1 MVNTSE
7 VLPALMRGRGMP
19 VGGML
24 PLTTRALTS
33 TCTAYEAEMPA
44 ASKKPNRS
52 RLRPAAAM
60 PCQMRA
66 TAAASSSNTPQKPS
80 SSPMTARMKSD
91 SAKGR

>member
-1 MVNTSE
+1 MLRRRRGRPAPPRETLYSTPIAAMVNTSE
-7 VLPALMRGRGMP
+7 VLPALMRGNGMP

-66 TAAASSSNTPQKPS
+66 TAA
-80 SSPMTARMKSD
+80 
-91 SAKGR
+91 